1 MIGGRRLLMVY
12 PQFQP
17 TMWGLQYT
25 LPLIGKKSLLPPLGL
40 LTVAALTPRDY
51 EIRLVD
57 LNVRPLEDADLDWA
71 DAVLLSAMLPQ
82 REALFAAAARAKARG
97 KYVVFGGPFPTSCAD
112 DCRAHADT
120 LVINEAETTWPRFLA
135 DWAAGRPQ
143 PLYASE
149 EKADMTR
156 SPAPRFDL
164 VDLSMYTSVP
174 LQFSRGCPFQCE
186 FCDIIVMLGR
196 VPRLKGVDQFLAE
209 LEAVHARGY
218 RGQITVVD
226 DNLIGN
232 AREARR
238 FLAALREWNEAHGNP
253 FYYFCE
259 ASTNLADDPAL
270 LKALVDAR
278 FVLVFVGIETP
289 SMESLKETRKFQ
301 NTRGSLL
308 DRIQTLQKAGL
319 HVMGGF
325 IVGFDNDG
333 PDIFEKQKAFI
344 DAAAIADAYV
354 TPLVA
359 LPGTPLFERMRRE
372 GRLIPG
378 EETRTTFMTG
388 YTNIRLP
395 WPMGPFFENHGRLV
409 AGVYAPA
416 AYFDRAY
423 RSLRRLP
430 RARNPWKRWKTLRDE
445 ARVFFSVVPSVRAAR
460 LARKSSW
467 FAWRGI
473 GASARKFFGGMDAPF
488 RRAAWRFLW
497 RVGLFLPERLPWVF
511 HFVCMGYHF
520 HRMAQDVV
528 LPDLDRR
535 RAALNPSGEIG
546 QTALLQPS
554 PTV

>member
-12 PQFQP
+12 PEFQP

-40 LTVAALTPRDY
+40 LTVAALTPP
-51 EIRLVD
+51 EFEVRLID
-57 LNVRPLEDADLDWA
+57 LNVCPLQDADLDWA

-82 REALFAAAARAKARG
+82 RDALFAVAARAKARG
-97 KYVVFGGPFPTSCAD
+97 KYVVMGGPFPTSCAD

-120 LVINEAETTWPRFLA
+120 VVINEAETTWLKFLA
-135 DWAAGRPQ
+135 DWTAGHPQ
-143 PLYASE
+143 TTYATE
-149 EKADMTR
+149 QKADMTR

-164 VDLSMYTSVP
+164 IDLSMYTSVP

-196 VPRLKGVDQFLAE
+196 VPRLKNIDQFLAE
-209 LEAVHARGY
+209 LEAVYARGY
-218 RGQITVVD
+218 RGQVSVVD

-232 AREARR
+232 GRETRR
-238 FLAALREWNEAHGNP
+238 LLAALKIWNKNHGNP

-308 DRIQTLQKAGL
+308 DRVRTLQNAGL
-319 HVMGGF
+319 QVMGGF

-344 DAAAIADAYV
+344 AASAVPNVYIS
-354 TPLVA
+354 PLVA
-359 LPGTPLFERMRRE
+359 LPGTPLFERMGRE

-378 EETRTTFMTG
+378 EEKSHTFISG
-388 YTNIRLP
+388 YTNIRFP
-395 WPMGPFFENHGRLV
+395 WPMDTFLDNHRDLLSS
-409 AGVYAPA
+409 VYSPS
-416 AYFDRAY
+416 AYFQRSLE
-423 RSLRRLP
+423 SLRRLP
-430 RARNPWKRWKTLRDE
+430 RGGSPRGWWRILRSE
-445 ARVFFSVVPSVRAAR
+445 IHILFNVLPTVRRAKLSR
-460 LARKSSW
+460 QGLGS
-467 FAWRGI
+467 AWRGLW
-473 GASARKFFGGMDAPF
+473 ASAHRFFGGLHPVF
-488 RRAAWRFLW
+488 RRAALGFVLK
-497 RVGLFLPERLPWVF
+497 VILFRPERFPWVF
-511 HFVCMGYHF
+511 HFICMGYHF
-520 HRMAQDVV
+520 DRMTRERL

-535 RAALNPSGEIG
+535 RAALPD
-546 QTALLQPS
+546 AA
-554 PTV
+554 

>member
-1 MIGGRRLLMVY
+1 MIGGRRFLMVY

-40 LTVAALTPRDY
+40 LTVAALTPPEY
-51 EIRLVD
+51 EIRLID

-97 KYVVFGGPFPTSCAD
+97 KYVVLGGPFSTSCAD
-112 DCRAHADT
+112 ACRPHADT
-120 LVINEAETTWPRFLA
+120 LVINEAELTWPRFLV
-135 DWAAGRPQ
+135 DWSAGRPQ
-143 PLYASE
+143 ATYATE
-149 EKADMTR
+149 QKADMTR

-164 VDLSMYTSVP
+164 IDLSMYTSVP
-174 LQFSRGCPFQCE
+174 VQFSRGCPFQCE

-196 VPRLKGVDQFLAE
+196 VPRLKNIDQFLSE
-209 LEAVHARGY
+209 LDAIHARGY

-232 AREARR
+232 GRETRR
-238 FLAALREWNEAHGNP
+238 LLAALRDWNESHGNP

-259 ASTNLADDPAL
+259 ASTNLADDPVL
-270 LKALVDAR
+270 LKALVAAR

-289 SMESLKETRKFQ
+289 SLESLKETRKFQ

-308 DRIQTLQKAGL
+308 DRVRTLQNAGL
-319 HVMGGF
+319 QVMGGF

-344 DAAAIADAYV
+344 EAAAVANVYV
-354 TPLVA
+354 SPLVA
-359 LPGTPLFERMRRE
+359 LPGTPLFERMGRE

-378 EETRTTFMTG
+378 EEKSHTFISG
-388 YTNIRLP
+388 YTNIRFP
-395 WPMGPFFENHGRLV
+395 WPMDVFLDNHRELLSS
-409 AGVYAPA
+409 VYRPD
-416 AYFDRAY
+416 AYFRRALE
-423 RSLRRLP
+423 SLRRLP
-430 RARNPWKRWKTLRDE
+430 RGGSPRGWWRTLRSE
-445 ARVFFSVVPSVRAAR
+445 MGIFFSVLPTVRRAR
-460 LARKSSW
+460 LSRRSLGS
-467 FAWRGI
+467 AWRGL
-473 GASARKFFGGMDAPF
+473 GGTARRFFGGLDPEF
-488 RRAAWRFLW
+488 RKATVRFVL
-497 RVGLFLPERLPWVF
+497 RVALSRPERLPWVF
-511 HFVCMGYHF
+511 HFICMGYHF
-520 HRMAQDVV
+520 DRMTRERL

-535 RAALNPSGEIG
+535 RAALPPEAGIR

-554 PTV
+554 STV

>member
-1 MIGGRRLLMVY
+1 MIGGRRFLMVY

-40 LTVAALTPRDY
+40 LTVAALTPPEY
-51 EIRLVD
+51 EMRLVD
-57 LNVRPLEDADLDWA
+57 MNVRPLSDEDLDWA
-71 DAVLLSAMLPQ
+71 DAVLFSAMLPQ
-82 REALFAAAARAKARG
+82 REALFAAAARARARG
-97 KYVVFGGPFPTSCAD
+97 KYIVFGGPFPTSCAD
-112 DCRAHADT
+112 DCRPQADT
-120 LVINEAETTWPRFLA
+120 LVINEAELTWSRFLA

-143 PLYASE
+143 PTYASE
-149 EKADMTR
+149 EKADMTK

-164 VDLSMYTSVP
+164 VDMAAYTSVP

-196 VPRLKGVDQFLAE
+196 VPRLKGVAQFLAE
-209 LEAVHARGY
+209 LQSVYDRGY
-218 RGQITVVD
+218 RGQVTVVD

-232 AREARR
+232 GRETRR
-238 FLAALREWNEAHGNP
+238 LLAALRDWNESHGNP
-253 FYYFCE
+253 FHYFCE

-278 FVLVFVGIETP
+278 FTLVFVGIETP
-289 SMESLKETRKFQ
+289 SLESLKETKKFQ

-308 DRIQTLQKAGL
+308 DRVKTLQAAGL

-344 DAAAIADAYV
+344 DAAAIPDV
-354 TPLVA
+354 FITPLVA
-359 LPGTPLFERMRRE
+359 LPGTPLFDRMSRS

-378 EETRTTFMTG
+378 QETRHTFMTG

-395 WPMGPFFENHGRLV
+395 WPMGPFFDNHREML
-409 AGVYAPA
+409 ATVYDPA
-416 AYFDRAY
+416 AYFR
-423 RSLRRLP
+423 RSLESLRRLP
-430 RARNPWKRWKTLRDE
+430 RPRNPWRRWKIFRSE
-445 ARVFFSVVPSVRAAR
+445 MRVFFSVVPAVRAAR
-460 LARKSSW
+460 LQRRPWA
-467 FAWRGI
+467 AWGGI
-473 GASARKFFGGMDAPF
+473 IQSARRFFGGLDPAF
-488 RRAAWRFLW
+488 RRAAGRFIFQVAFA
-497 RVGLFLPERLPWVF
+497 RPERLPWVF

-520 HRMAQDVV
+520 DRMTREKL

-535 RAALNPSGEIG
+535 RAALDV
-546 QTALLQPS
+546 AA
-554 PTV
+554 

>member
-196 VPRLKGVDQFLAE
+196 VPRLKSPDQFLKE
-209 LEAVHARGY
+209 LDTIYERGY
-218 RGQITVVD
+218 RGQISVVD

-232 AREARR
+232 GRETRAL
-238 FLAALREWNEAHGNP
+238 LAALRKWNQAHGNP

-278 FVLVFVGIETP
+278 FRLVFVGIETP
-289 SMESLKETRKFQ
+289 SLESLKETRKFQ

-308 DRIQTLQKAGL
+308 DRVLVLQRAGM

-344 DAAAIADAYV
+344 KAAAIPNVYIS
-354 TPLVA
+354 PLVA
-359 LPGTPLFERMRRE
+359 LPGTPLYERLARE

-378 EETRTTFMTG
+378 EEKSHTFISG
-388 YTNIRLP
+388 YTNIRFP
-395 WPMGPFFENHGRLV
+395 WPMEPFLEKHWGLLATVYDPVEYFQRAFE
-409 AGVYAPA
+409 
-416 AYFDRAY
+416 
-423 RSLRRLP
+423 SLRRLP
-430 RARNPWKRWKTLRDE
+430 RSWKPWRRWKAWREEL
-445 ARVFFSVVPSVRAAR
+445 RVFLSVVPSVRTAR
-460 LARKSSW
+460 LSRKSPW
-467 FAWRGI
+467 AAWRGM
-473 GASARKFFGGMDAPF
+473 GASARRFFGGLDPHF
-488 RRAAWRFLW
+488 RRAAWRFVL
-497 RVGLFLPERLPWVF
+497 RVAVFLPERLPWVF
-511 HFVCMGYHF
+511 HFLCMGYHF
-520 HRMAQDVV
+520 HRMTRERL

-535 RAALNPSGEIG
+535 RAALNPSAGVR
-546 QTALLQPS
+546 QTALLQSS

>member
-1 MIGGRRLLMVY
+1 MIGGRRFLMVY

-40 LTVAALTPRDY
+40 TPPEY

-57 LNVRPLEDADLDWA
+57 MNVRPLSDEDLDWA
-71 DAVLLSAMLPQ
+71 DAVLFSAMLPQ
-82 REALFAAAARAKARG
+82 REALFAAAARARARG
-97 KYVVFGGPFPTSCAD
+97 KYIVFGGPFPTSCAD
-112 DCRAHADT
+112 DCRPQADT
-120 LVINEAETTWPRFLA
+120 LVINEAELTWSRFLA

-143 PLYASE
+143 PTYASE
-149 EKADMTR
+149 EKADMTK

-164 VDLSMYTSVP
+164 VDMAAYTSVP

-196 VPRLKGVDQFLAE
+196 VPRLKGVAQFLAE
-209 LEAVHARGY
+209 LQSVYDRGY
-218 RGQITVVD
+218 RGQVSVVD

-232 AREARR
+232 GRETRR
-238 FLAALREWNEAHGNP
+238 LLAALRDWNESHGNP
-253 FYYFCE
+253 FHYFCE

-278 FVLVFVGIETP
+278 FTLVFVGIETP
-289 SMESLKETRKFQ
+289 SLESLKETKKFQ

-308 DRIQTLQKAGL
+308 DRVKTLQAAGL

-344 DAAAIADAYV
+344 EAAAIPNVYIS
-354 TPLVA
+354 PLVA
-359 LPGTPLFERMRRE
+359 LPGTPLFERMGRA

-378 EETRTTFMTG
+378 EETSHTFISG

-395 WPMGPFFENHGRLV
+395 WPMGPFFDNHREML
-409 AGVYAPA
+409 ATVYDPA
-416 AYFDRAY
+416 AYFR
-423 RSLRRLP
+423 RSLESLRRLP
-430 RARNPWKRWKTLRDE
+430 RSRNPWRRWKIFRSE
-445 ARVFFSVVPSVRAAR
+445 MRVFFSVVPAVRAAR
-460 LARKSSW
+460 LQRRPWA
-467 FAWRGI
+467 AWGGI
-473 GASARKFFGGMDAPF
+473 FQSARRFFGGLDPAF
-488 RRAAWRFLW
+488 RRAAGRFIFQVAFA
-497 RVGLFLPERLPWVF
+497 RPERLPWVF

-520 HRMAQDVV
+520 DRMTREKL

-535 RAALNPSGEIG
+535 RAALDV
-546 QTALLQPS
+546 AA
-554 PTV
+554 